1 MSKEKV
7 TIQDIANALSLSRTT
22 VSKALN
28 GSSGMPEKTVRA
40 VLQKAKEM
48 NYKQFAYLADAQDPQ
63 AGQSEKGGN
72 LALLAH
78 IMPNRFH
85 IASTL
90 MATLEQ
96 EISKHGYSLTIH
108 ILSNEDIHSLSLPQN
123 LKLGQVDA
131 LICLELFDEAYTRM
145 LCGLQKPVLFS
156 DAYCGFPHHSL
167 HADLLLMENKYS
179 VYHMLHSIIK
189 TTGIHSV
196 GFIGDPNHCLSFHE
210 RFESFKAAL
219 MDSGIPYHPQ
229 NCIMDDDSFYGDDAW
244 LSKRLA
250 ALTTLP
256 DMFFCAN
263 DLLAMQTSSCLSKM
277 GVSIPEDVLLCGFD
291 DTFSLSSMNST
302 LTTVRTPSADMGIIA
317 SRLLLN
323 RIADPD
329 LPATFT
335 YLRTEVQFRQ
345 STKLIPAES

>member
-7 TIQDIANALSLSRTT
+7 TIQDIADALGLSRTT

-28 GSSGMPEKTVRA
+28 GSSGMPEKTVCA

-48 NYKQFAYLADAQDPQ
+48 NYKQFAYLADVPDPD
-63 AGQSEKGGN
+63 ANPSEKGGN

-108 ILSNEDIHSLSLPQN
+108 ILSNEDILSLSLPQN

-131 LICLELFDEAYTRM
+131 LICLELFDESYTRM

-179 VYHMLHSIIK
+179 VYHMLRTIMN
-189 TTGIHSV
+189 TTKISSV

-210 RFESFKAAL
+210 RYESYQAAL
-219 MDSGIPYHPQ
+219 MDSGIPFNLQ
-229 NCIMDDDSFYGDDAW
+229 NCIIDDDSFYGDDRW
-244 LSKRLA
+244 LSNRLA
-250 ALTTLP
+250 GLAKLP

-263 DLLAMQTSSCLSKM
+263 DLLAMQTISCLSKM
-277 GVSIPEDVLLCGFD
+277 GLSVPDDVLLCGFD

-329 LPATFT
+329 LPPTFT

-345 STKLIPAES
+345 STKLPVKV